1 MGHGP
6 RGRFGKCPPGS
17 RCWRDCGHHAA
28 REPQSIFLQPVD
40 SELTVNSKAI
50 AFFIIG
56 VGIVVLIASSAI
68 GGDTDDDF
76 RGFSGR
82 QAEVH
87 MMAIPLVPALIG
99 VSASL
104 LPLVEPDIR
113 TEDRNL
119 VCDAATELE
128 SAADDYSNQ
137 DYCVFIGQFAPADN
151 GRCDGKNVHDCI
163 GDFPSTEAPPP
174 IIEDVMDRTAPTPSA
189 GGHMFLRAKNPVIS
203 I

>member
-1 MGHGP
+1 
-6 RGRFGKCPPGS
+6 
-17 RCWRDCGHHAA
+17 
-28 REPQSIFLQPVD
+28 VD